1 MSKTPIAAALLAA
14 VLAGACAAPATDK
27 PPPSRHDRATLGDGG
42 VSPFYRYDSA
52 LPQAAGRLLRQE
64 PLAAHQRVPGAATN
78 LRLLYTSTDGIGG
91 TSRIAVSGA
100 LFLPPGT
107 PPAGGWPLLLWSH
120 GTVGIADIC
129 APSWTGYVPFH
140 QAHLQSWIERGYAI
154 VTSDYQGLGT
164 PGTHPYMATRPE
176 AYSNLDA
183 IRAVQSANFPVT
195 DSVLVAGQSQ
205 GAGAAIATAGYAR
218 TYAPELDLRAV
229 IATGVPYFSPE
240 AVAALRRARPRDVVD
255 PKLGY
260 NFLVLSL
267 LDYIDPTF
275 DSAALIR
282 TDALPVVRSVAT
294 VCNRDMRRTIEQL
307 QLTHDEVFKAAVSEQ
322 IAQAYQHM
330 GFPTLALPIPLFVGT
345 GSADADTPPRMQAQ
359 FAKAACAAGTA
370 VSARVYAG
378 FDHLTALNRSLEDS
392 TSFAAAAFSG
402 APIESNCA
410 TLPYDSASKRGPGS
424 ARGAR

>member
-1 MSKTPIAAALLAA
+1 MSKTPILAILLTA
-14 VLAGACAAPATDK
+14 VLAGACAAPATDAR
-27 PPPSRHDRATLGDGG
+27 PPLRHDPATLGDGG

-52 LPQAAGRLLRQE
+52 LPQAPGRLLRQE

-78 LRLLYTSTDGIGG
+78 LRLLYSSTDGIGG

-120 GTVGIADIC
+120 GTVGIADVC

-140 QAHLQSWIERGYAI
+140 QTHLQSWIERGYAI

-176 AYSNLDA
+176 AYSNLDVV
-183 IRAVQSANFPVT
+183 RAVQSADFPVA
-195 DSVLVAGQSQ
+195 DRVLVAGQSQ
-205 GAGAAIATAGYAR
+205 GAGAAIATAGYAQ

-240 AVAALRRARPRDVVD
+240 AIAALRRARPRDIVD

-267 LDYIDPTF
+267 LDTMDPAF
-275 DSAALIR
+275 DSAAHIR
-282 TDALPVVRSVAT
+282 AEALPVVRSVAT
-294 VCNRDMRRTIEQL
+294 VCNRDMRRKIEQL
-307 QLTHDEVFKAAVSEQ
+307 QLTYNDVFKTGVSDQ

-370 VSARVYAG
+370 VHAQLYPG
-378 FDHLTALNRSLEDS
+378 FDHLTALNRSLADS
-392 TSFAAAAFSG
+392 TSFAAAALSG
-402 APIESNCA
+402 APIASNCE
-410 TLPYDSASKRGPGS
+410 TLPFKSAAKGKP
-424 ARGAR
+424 